1 VEFRLLGNSGLKVS
15 ELCFAQHFC
24 GGNELF
30 KAWGS
35 TQVAEAKRLI
45 GISLDAGINLFDTAD
60 IYSDGLAEEI
70 LGKAI
75 EGRRNDLLISTKAT
89 FATARGRTI

>member
-15 ELCFAQHFC
+15 GAVLRTGTFG

-60 IYSDGLAEEI
+60 IYSDGLAEESWEKRSRA
-70 LGKAI
+70 G
-75 EGRRNDLLISTKAT
+75 AT
-89 FATARGRTI
+89 IC